1 MKFENIFKNKKIIAA
16 IGLVILL
23 LAVFFLSRGGYV
35 KNFTNLPL
43 EGDYSNIVVGS
54 KQVFILKDGYIGSFS
69 QDGKEIKRI
78 NLPLKG
84 GNIVGDKDTIVYF
97 SNANIYFLDKSG
109 KIKASQKL
117 NFPIEDCVIND
128 DKVLAVGR
136 NSYSVMDSS
145 AKIISKGAVNGR
157 ILTYDLNDEKVAITS
172 IVKKDETQNNVISF
186 LYSIDLKDNKD
197 NKDTILTFPNEL
209 IYYSEVFQDGHI
221 LTVSNIEAR
230 VMSEEVI
237 LGKKKVNDF
246 KAARAYK
253 NNIYILEDD
262 KLGVYDLNLI
272 NQKKMELKGD
282 FSSLAIKDKVYLY
295 NSKGFAMYENGM
307 VKDFVQTEEIQ
318 DVIVNSSD
326 IFFIHS
332 NSISVEN

>member
-1 MKFENIFKNKKIIAA
+1 MKFENIFKNKIIVAA
-16 IGLVILL
+16 IGLLTLL
-23 LAVFFLSRGGYV
+23 LAIFFMARGGYV
-35 KNFTNLPL
+35 KTFTNLPL
-43 EGDYSNIVVGS
+43 EGDYSNIVIGP

-69 QDGKEIKRI
+69 KDGKEIKRI

-84 GNIVGDKDTIVYF
+84 GNIVGDKDFIVFY
-97 SNANIYFLDKSG
+97 SNSNIYLLDKSG

-117 NFPIEDCVIND
+117 NFPIEDCVIKNNRA
-128 DKVLAVGR
+128 LAVGK
-136 NSYSVMDSS
+136 NSYAVIDSS
-145 AKIISKGAVNGR
+145 ENIICKGKVNGR
-157 ILTYDLNDEKVAITS
+157 IITYDLGDEKAIITS
-172 IVKKDETQNNVISF
+172 IVKKDEEENNVISF
-186 LYSIDLKDNKD
+186 MYSVDLNDKKE
-197 NKDTILTFPNEL
+197 TVVTFPNEL
-209 IYYSEVFQDGHI
+209 IFYSEAFQDGHV

-230 VMSEEVI
+230 VMKDEVI
-237 LGKKKVNDF
+237 LGKKKINDF
-246 KAARAYK
+246 KSARAYK
-253 NNIYILEDD
+253 NNIFILEDD

-282 FSSLAIKDKVYLY
+282 FSSLAILKDKVYLY

-307 VKDFVQTEEIQ
+307 VKDFVQTEEVQ